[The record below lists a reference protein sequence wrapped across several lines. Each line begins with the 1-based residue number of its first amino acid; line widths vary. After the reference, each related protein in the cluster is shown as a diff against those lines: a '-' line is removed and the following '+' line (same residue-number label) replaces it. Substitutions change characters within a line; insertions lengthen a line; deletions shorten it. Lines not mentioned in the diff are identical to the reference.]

1 MERFA
6 RGQWSDRQILDA
18 LRGRDGSQTIRFRAD
33 ILRNNATDR
42 AVTIAPGSSV
52 SLDKDAAIGR
62 TARLSFYEP
71 LNWLK
76 EEIKPYML
84 LRMGDQYAEFPL
96 GVFIPSTPR
105 RNGTDGANEWTVEA
119 YDRTVILAEDG
130 LDEPLYIAAG
140 TLYLDAVQN
149 ILVSAGATNVMIA
162 DHVDTALPA
171 DREFEVGFSK
181 LEVANILLSEINF
194 NPIHCDVDGRFV
206 LSTFKE
212 PSSDKVDFAYAADA
226 LSIISTDT
234 SAETDYIGMPN
245 IFIAICSNPDL
256 NEDYRSVYVN
266 DNPASPFSTA
276 QRGRRIVSEVYR
288 PDQIASQA
296 DLDAYVRRIAYEQ
309 ILSASETATF
319 STALMPV
326 HGRGDT
332 LAIRHPDVDGVFAET
347 KWTIPLEAGAQMEHI
362 ARKVVLL

>member
-6 RGQWSDRQILDA
+6 RGQWADRQILDA
-18 LRGRDGSQTIRFRAD
+18 LRGRDGAQMVRFRAD
-33 ILRNNATDR
+33 ILRNNARDR

-62 TARLSFYEP
+62 TARLAFYEP
-71 LNWLK
+71 LDWLK
-76 EEIKPYML
+76 DEIKPYML
-84 LRMGDQYAEFPL
+84 LRMGDEYAEFPL
-96 GVFIPSTPR
+96 GVFIPSTPLR
-105 RNGTDGANEWTVEA
+105 DGADGANEWHVEA

-149 ILVSAGATNVMIA
+149 IFVGAGITNVMIM
-162 DHVDTALPA
+162 DYVETVLPA
-171 DREFEVGFSK
+171 DREFEVGTSK
-181 LEVANILLSEINF
+181 LDVVNTLLSEINF
-194 NPIHCDVDGRFV
+194 NPVYCDADGRFV
-206 LSTFKE
+206 LSAFKE
-212 PSSDKVDFAYAADA
+212 PSPDKVDFVYSADE
-226 LSIISTDT
+226 LSIISIDT
-234 SAETDYIGMPN
+234 SSETDYYGLPN
-245 IFIAICSNPDL
+245 VFIAICSNPDL

-296 DLDAYVRRIAYEQ
+296 DFDLYIRRIAYEQ
-309 ILSASETATF
+309 LLSASETVMF

-326 HGRGDT
+326 HGRADT
-332 LAIRHPDVDGVFAET
+332 LAIRHPDINGAFVASG
-347 KWTIPLEAGAQMEHI
+347 WTLPLEPGAQMEHT